1 MYRVTKTPQSST
13 RTLTNQT
20 LDSLSALKSED
31 STVQHRWIGMFTVCS
46 PLGGRL
52 LAVPTSRYSY
62 PGMGFGD
69 TFTAYT
75 PDLGTKEGVFR

>member
-1 MYRVTKTPQSST
+1 
-13 RTLTNQT
+13 
-20 LDSLSALKSED
+20 
-31 STVQHRWIGMFTVCS
+31 MFTICS

-69 TFTAYT
+69 TFTVYT